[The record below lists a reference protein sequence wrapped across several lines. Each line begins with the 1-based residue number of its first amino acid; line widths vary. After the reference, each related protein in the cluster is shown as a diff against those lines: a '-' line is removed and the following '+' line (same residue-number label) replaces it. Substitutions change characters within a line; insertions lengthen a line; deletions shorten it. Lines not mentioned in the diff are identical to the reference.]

1 MGRLAFLFN
10 LKQPVISLI
19 ISWLIIDYKFQDPLR
34 LYGEGDYAL
43 ANVKEMDGTEGF
55 LSLADEVKKCQNK
68 ESVLECEANAYL
80 ASGRTKCDC
89 VPHHL
94 MSFSMTVRDHSSI
107 M

>member
-1 MGRLAFLFN
+1 MVN
-10 LKQPVISLI
+10 NH
-19 ISWLIIDYKFQDPLR
+19 FQDPLR

-80 ASGRTKCDC
+80 DSGKKKCGC

-94 MSFSMTVRDHSSI
+94 RSFSMTVRGHSSI
-107 M
+107 I